1 MADMA
6 FLLEPIPGEDPCGSD
21 LRWDPSFL
29 SLDQKLEAARA
40 GTGGSVVDAEVV
52 SGDTPK
58 FEDLIEEAK
67 SLLQRSKDLRILVIY
82 IESRWREEGLAGFAE
97 ALEELVT
104 VAETWPDANTGIYPR
119 ADPDDGDLGERV
131 APFGKLLNLV
141 PDMVISVGW
150 GVRPEISERQ
160 AIAEQLKGVFDV
172 WSERL
177 TPAFGGE
184 LPSSRQAWTALGKLI
199 SSDGGEAGVE
209 DGAGGAAGPGGGGRL
224 PDGDAWDLVERAAE
238 LMSQQD
244 RHSPALPVL
253 RMLSGWRS
261 LGLVE
266 IADAMKPSGVSL
278 EQILESIKRQRDQQQ
293 K

>member
-29 SLDQKLEAARA
+29 ELDQKLEAARSGA
-40 GTGGSVVDAEVV
+40 GGAVVDAEVV

-58 FEDLIEEAK
+58 FEDLVEAAK

-82 IESRWREEGLAGFAE
+82 IEARWRGEGLVGFAA

-119 ADPDDGDLGERV
+119 ADPEDGDLGERV
-131 APFGKLLNLV
+131 APLGKILNLV
-141 PDMVISVGW
+141 PDMVTAVGW
-150 GVRPEISERQ
+150 GARPEISERL
-160 AIAEQLKGVFDV
+160 AIADVLKGVFDA
-172 WSERL
+172 WSDRL

-199 SSDGGEAGVE
+199 GSEGGDDGTE
-209 DGAGGAAGPGGGGRL
+209 DGAGGVSAPGGGGRL

-261 LGLVE
+261 LGLME

-278 EQILESIKRQRDQQQ
+278 EQILESIKRQRDQQ